1 MWCKLGS
8 SRILALRSPPP
19 PGAIFLLLPV
29 EGFHGHEA
37 EIASPQPWRSHLVY
51 STEGNMKAG
60 KRDGDL
66 EQVWVAK
73 TEVKQE
79 APSRPP
85 GKLEQLSGHIARISQ

>member
-1 MWCKLGS
+1 
-8 SRILALRSPPP
+8 
-19 PGAIFLLLPV
+19 
-29 EGFHGHEA
+29 
-37 EIASPQPWRSHLVY
+37 
-51 STEGNMKAG
+51 MKAR

-85 GKLEQLSGHIARISQ
+85 GKLEQLSGPTARISQDRAPGGGYAKGEIWTSRS

>member
-1 MWCKLGS
+1 
-8 SRILALRSPPP
+8 
-19 PGAIFLLLPV
+19 
-29 EGFHGHEA
+29 
-37 EIASPQPWRSHLVY
+37 
-51 STEGNMKAG
+51 MKAR

-85 GKLEQLSGHIARISQ
+85 GKLEQLSGHIARISQD